1 MCYSILGGAHMR
13 HKNPLVVILYIIGI
27 ISILYSFIGSTPMLS
42 IAIGLSTIA
51 VAETQSK
58 ES

>member
-1 MCYSILGGAHMR
+1 MR